1 MIKAAEDTL
10 KTDLNIGAM
19 LHRFAVD
26 EYQLLGEKG
35 ILHEDERVEL
45 IDGRIIEMSPIGAK
59 HASTVDRLNNLF
71 VTKLQHKAIVRVQS
85 PVDID
90 EYSEPQPDITILKP
104 RPDFYSE
111 KHPKPQDV
119 LLVIEIADASVEY
132 DRSVKIPLYAKALIQ
147 EVWLVNL
154 QEDTIE
160 IYHSPSGDR
169 YGVMVRLLN
178 KQTVSPRGFPDLTLS
193 VGEIMGKDK

>member
-1 MIKAAEDTL
+1 
-10 KTDLNIGAM
+10 M

-45 IDGRIIEMSPIGAK
+45 LDGRIVDMTPIGIK
-59 HASTVDRLNNLF
+59 HASVVNRLNNLLSE
-71 VTKLQHKAIVRVQS
+71 KLKGRAIVSVQN
-85 PVDID
+85 PID
-90 EYSEPQPDITILKP
+90 LNEYSEPQLDITILKP

-132 DRSVKIPLYAKALIQ
+132 DRSLKIPLYAKALIQ

-169 YGVMVRLLN
+169 YGVMVRLLF

-193 VGEIMGKDK
+193 VGEILGKDK